1 MVLPFLLVSIKYRT
15 DIQRKLKEL
24 ESAETD
30 TIFKQILLI
39 YPQGFSTDLIK
50 SKTLF
55 IEKKEFIQNVCR
67 HYYLPVCNEENKDL
81 KGLDVFGLKNI
92 LTEHCKERKY
102 DFLLSATMKAS
113 EVLQNHEIY

>member
-39 YPQGFSTDLIK
+39 YPQGFSTGLIK

-67 HYYLPVCNEENKDL
+67 HYYLSVCNEENKDL
-81 KGLDVFGLKNI
+81 KGLDEFGQKTFLQS
-92 LTEHCKERKY
+92 TARK
-102 DFLLSATMKAS
+102 DNMTFFCQ
-113 EVLQNHEIY
+113 LQ